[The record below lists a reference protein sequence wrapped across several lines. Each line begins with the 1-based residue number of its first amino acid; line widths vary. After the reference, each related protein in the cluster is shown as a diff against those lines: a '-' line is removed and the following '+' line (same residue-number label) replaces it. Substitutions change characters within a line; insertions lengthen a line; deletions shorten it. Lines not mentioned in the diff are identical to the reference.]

1 MCQASFF
8 VFKSGLQISTSVH
21 EMINAFG
28 FRQNNKAVVLS
39 FAVGLALHFISFKDL
54 EFQEMIYIKC
64 NG

>member
-1 MCQASFF
+1 MPLALD
-8 VFKSGLQISTSVH
+8 K
-21 EMINAFG
+21 
-28 FRQNNKAVVLS
+28 NNKAVVLS